1 MKLLAFLPILL
12 FPSAVGAKQNDR
24 LYNYIERYSCWNLQ
38 KERTIPKKS
47 NITVALVQEVLESW
61 RQGSVKLDHNLV
73 V

>member
-38 KERTIPKKS
+38 KERTIPKEIKYY
-47 NITVALVQEVLESW
+47 
-61 RQGSVKLDHNLV
+61 RSVSSRGIGILAPRLG
-73 V
+73 